1 MDSFVNVVTAISDW
15 LWGLPILTVLVVGS
29 IFMAIRLKFFHFKY
43 IGYIFKD
50 TLGKMFSKEAK
61 GEGTI
66 SPFQALTSALACAVG
81 AGNIVGVSV
90 AIFSGGPGAV
100 FWMWFVALLGMA
112 LKYSE
117 VVLALKY
124 REKNDLGEFVGG
136 PTYYISKGLNMKWLG
151 IFFAFSLMLEVL
163 PSTMVQANSVAAA
176 AQEVFNIN
184 PMITGIISLIVVGI
198 VVIGGIKR
206 IGAFTEKFVP
216 LMSILYVGG
225 SIIIVLMNISKLPG
239 VIGLI
244 FGSAFTGTA
253 AIGGFA
259 GAAVSAAIRN
269 GFARGLY
276 SNEAGL
282 GTAPIAH
289 ATATTDHPVRQGL
302 WGIMEVF
309 LDTVVICTATAFSI
323 LITGVWQSPN
333 VTSGNNGTM
342 TTMAFTEAFGQVGGA
357 IVTISLV
364 FFVISTLIVLIY
376 YGEKQAEYLFGLK
389 AAKFMK
395 YIYVISIYV
404 GAVGGAQV
412 MWKFLDITLAMILV
426 PNMIAVALLSKEVV
440 ELTNEYFNTKGKF
453 YLKDI
458 EHKTAK
464 SN

>member
-1 MDSFVNVVTAISDW
+1 MENFVNTVTTISDW
-15 LWGLPILTVLVVGS
+15 LWGLPILIVLLCGS
-29 IFMAIRLKFFHFKY
+29 IFMAFKLKFFHFKY
-43 IGYIFKD
+43 IGYIFKN
-50 TLGKMFSKEAK
+50 TLGKMFSRETK

-90 AIFSGGPGAV
+90 AIFTGGPGAV
-100 FWMWFVALLGMA
+100 FWMWFVAFLGMA

-124 REKNDLGEFVGG
+124 REKNELDEFVGG

-176 AQEVFNIN
+176 AKEVFNIN
-184 PMITGIISLIVVGI
+184 PMITGIITLIIVGI

-216 LMSILYVGG
+216 IMSALYVGG
-225 SIIIVLMNISKLPG
+225 TITIVLINVAELPE

-244 FGSAFTGTA
+244 FKSAFTGTA
-253 AIGGFA
+253 AIGGFV
-259 GAAVSAAIRN
+259 GATVSAAIRN

-276 SNEAGL
+276 SNESGL

-289 ATATTDHPVRQGL
+289 ATATTDHPTRQGL
-302 WGIMEVF
+302 WGIIEVF
-309 LDTVVICTATAFSI
+309 LDTVVICTATAFAI
-323 LITGVWQSPN
+323 LITGVWQSPD
-333 VTSGNNGTM
+333 VTRVNSGTM
-342 TTMAFTEAFGQVGGA
+342 TTLAFTQAFGKVGGS
-357 IVTISLV
+357 IVAISLL

-389 AAKFMK
+389 FSRFVK

-426 PNMIAVALLSKEVV
+426 PNMIAVILLSNEVYD
-440 ELTNEYFNTKGKF
+440 LTIEFFTSDKYYLNDIKNNEKV
-453 YLKDI
+453 
-458 EHKTAK
+458 K
-464 SN
+464 SV